1 MSKLYHEVIGHPMR
15 ILRFTLYCSL
25 LLSAPVYAGPIAERL
40 GIDVEEPAKKPKW
53 QNFLKKGAESALKYI
68 PGGELVSSLL
78 DSVTGGGLEKKVDRI
93 EEKQNTSL
101 DQLQQLARKALDT
114 KRKVEEM
121 YYFKK
126 QSQQRAEELAHGLKQ
141 SKLRNLLGVLVEDT
155 LGFPINPAEYL
166 PDIPTTRA
174 LKKNLENDM
183 SLERDFIQRGR
194 YLLQDTRAALA
205 EQELDHQTPGQF
217 TKAYQQAEDY
227 EAQVLQALH
236 AKRQATLKLYQEEIK
251 RLEKEVALLEKAKEK
266 KGLTVSDVMQIEQT
280 IEMKRGVVRELHE
293 KITQGT
299 EQAMEP
305 TEAQKEALLQKK
317 MTSDAGAL
325 AAYFTKERQ
334 RIRQKYGHLW
344 KFW

>member
-1 MSKLYHEVIGHPMR
+1 MR
-15 ILRFTLYCSL
+15 ILRYTLYCSL
-25 LLSAPVYAGPIAERL
+25 LLSAPAYAGPIADRL
-40 GIDVEEPAKKPKW
+40 GIAVEEPAKKPKW
-53 QNFLKKGAESALKYI
+53 QNFLKKGAKSALKYI
-68 PGGELVSSLL
+68 PGGETVSDLL
-78 DSVTGGGLEKKVDRI
+78 GVGDDLEKKVDRI

-141 SKLRNLLGVLVEDT
+141 SKPRKLLGVLLEDT

-166 PDIPTTRA
+166 PDTAPTRA
-174 LKKNLENDM
+174 LQKNLENDM
-183 SLERDFIQRGR
+183 SLERDFIQQGR
-194 YLLQDTRAALA
+194 YLLHDTRAALA

-293 KITQGT
+293 KITQGM

-317 MTSDAGAL
+317 MTSEAGAL
-325 AAYFTKERQ
+325 EAYFAKERQ